1 MDNADVADPSS
12 ARFNAPLG
20 RDRRR
25 ARGPAVCL
33 LGENP
38 GRIAGRHHGAYLNA
52 RTEVVLHCDGLPV
65 ALVDLRWHEP
75 GRNTWTGGEGLPHFL
90 RRAGDFEFDLNGTAT
105 VGFFLHAH
113 DSSLGA
119 DFCGRGCATTTR
131 RCARPSGAE
140 SSWYFDTSF
149 AMASRTSF

>member
-1 MDNADVADPSS
+1 MDNADDADPSS

-33 LGENP
+33 LGEDP
-38 GRIAGRHHGAYLNA
+38 GRIPGRHHGVWLNA
-52 RTEVVLHCDGLPV
+52 RTEVELHCDGLPV
-65 ALVDLRWHEP
+65 AFLDLSWHEL

-90 RRAGDFEFDLNGTAT
+90 RRVGDFEFDPNGTAT

-113 DSSLGA
+113 DGSLES
-119 DFCGRGCATTTR
+119 DFRGRGWATITR
-131 RCARPSGAE
+131 RCTRPPGVD
-140 SSWYFDTSF
+140 SSWYF
-149 AMASRTSF
+149 